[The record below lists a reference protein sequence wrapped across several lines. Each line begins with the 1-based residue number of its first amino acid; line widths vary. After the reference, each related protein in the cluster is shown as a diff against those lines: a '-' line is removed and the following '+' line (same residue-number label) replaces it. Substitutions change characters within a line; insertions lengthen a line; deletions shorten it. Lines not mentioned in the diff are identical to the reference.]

1 MLELGTNIITIIL
14 KKPYVYSLN
23 TSHLKGCQQKSLTK
37 ISYLSSN
44 KKNLFNIYEA
54 SFGSIWK
61 KNTQLAVPIKQENFN
76 VRLLN
81 TSVIIILDL
90 LFQFSNITFFN

>member
-1 MLELGTNIITIIL
+1 M
-14 KKPYVYSLN
+14 KPPLD
-23 TSHLKGCQQKSLTK
+23 
-37 ISYLSSN
+37 
-44 KKNLFNIYEA
+44 LFE
-54 SFGSIWK
+54 K